1 MPRPWHRVPEWASWN
16 GDNARGMDRMHAS
29 LIEQL
34 RHGLEAEEPIR
45 LAYLFGSALC
55 RSDPR
60 DVDVAVWVPGVE
72 EMGSAYR
79 AEAGLRW
86 GAALERCLHPRRP
99 LDLLVLNRAPL
110 PMQFSVV
117 RTGELLL
124 ARSEVER
131 IRYEAWVVSTYLDF
145 APSLRPFEESVLAGI
160 S

>member
-1 MPRPWHRVPEWASWN
+1 
-16 GDNARGMDRMHAS
+16 MHAS

-34 RHGLEAEEPIR
+34 RHGLEAEGPIR
-45 LAYLFGSALC
+45 LAYLFGSAVW

-60 DVDVAVWVPGVE
+60 DVDVAVWVPVIQ
-72 EMGSAYR
+72 EMDSARR
-79 AEAGLRW
+79 AEVRLRW
-86 GAALERCLHPRRP
+86 GAALERCLHPRRS
-99 LDLLVLNRAPL
+99 LDLQILNQAPL

-131 IRYEAWVVSTYLDF
+131 IRYEAWVVSAYLDF
-145 APSLRPFEESVLAGI
+145 APSLRPFAESVLAGI

>member
-1 MPRPWHRVPEWASWN
+1 VPRPWHRVPEWASWN
-16 GDNARGMDRMHAS
+16 GGNRRGTDRMHAP
-29 LIEQL
+29 LIEYL
-34 RHGLEAEEPIR
+34 LHGLEAEESIR

-60 DVDVAVWVPGVE
+60 DVDVAVWAPAVE
-72 EMGSAYR
+72 EMDLAHR
-79 AEAGLRW
+79 AEASLRW
-86 GAALERCLHPRRP
+86 GAVLERCLHPRRP
-99 LDLLVLNRAPL
+99 LDLLLLNGAPL

-131 IRYEAWVVSTYLDF
+131 IRYEAWVVSMYLDF

-160 S
+160 A

>member
-1 MPRPWHRVPEWASWN
+1 MLRPWRRVRQWGSWD
-16 GDNARGMDRMHAS
+16 GDKVFGMDLMHAS

-34 RHGLEAEEPIR
+34 RRGLEAEDPIR

-55 RSDPR
+55 QPDPR

-72 EMGSAYR
+72 KVDAVHR
-79 AEAGLRW
+79 TEARLRW
-86 GAALERCLHPRRP
+86 GAALERCLCPRRP
-99 LDLLVLNRAPL
+99 LDLLLLNGAPL

-131 IRYEAWVVSTYLDF
+131 IRYEAWVASMCLDF

-160 S
+160 